1 MGNNI
6 EIDVTANET
15 ASDKIGKVGDASKGA
30 EKVIVQSMGTA
41 EAAFDTAARGTG
53 KLGDAL
59 DKTEGVTG
67 KLGEGVSGVSD
78 VIDSFNDISNH
89 GAEKQRA
96 LARAQI
102 DVKQAA
108 NDAKQAVEDQ
118 AQAQR
123 DLAQSGIDAEQSQ
136 IDEKQAIKDGQDAQQ
151 AYNDALK
158 KGKAGASDAKQALID
173 MSQAQLDQKQAQEDG
188 KQAQRDANQA
198 HIDGTQAMIDQKGA
212 AVDLSEAQSNLSSQ
226 TSTLGKVSDYAN
238 MFGGA
243 LSGLSG
249 VIGIITVVQWAWN
262 ASILAS
268 PMTWIVIAI
277 VAVVA
282 IIVLLATKTQF
293 FQTIW
298 EAVWGFMKGVA
309 SWFAGPFKDAM
320 VAVWHAIEIAATA
333 VGHALVVAW
342 QAVWNFLKAAGEWIA
357 HAFVAYYVG
366 MGKLIVSAFNTVK
379 NSIVSAIN
387 TIVSKATAWVNF
399 FLGIPGKIAGRL
411 GNMFSPVW
419 NSFKLM
425 INNVIRAWNSLR
437 FTVPGFSFLGYK
449 VDSFSLG
456 VPRIPFV
463 AKGGDVLKSGLAYIH
478 EGERISDKA
487 TTQQYDR
494 TSHRDGGGHAEPLLL
509 QVVLT
514 WEDAPTGDKIMDA
527 VHESIRAEVSSQ
539 GGGNVQLAYGRGKA
553 S

>member
-1 MGNNI
+1 MGNKI
-6 EIDVTANET
+6 TIDVDANET
-15 ASDKIGKVGDASKGA
+15 ASDALGNVANSSKKA
-30 EKVIVQSMGTA
+30 EKVIVNSMGTT

-173 MSQAQLDQKQAQEDG
+173 LSQAQLDQKQAQEDG
-188 KQAQRDANQA
+188 KQAQRDASQA

-262 ASILAS
+262 ASLLAS
-268 PMTWIVIAI
+268 PITWIVIGI
-277 VAVVA
+277 IAVVA
-282 IIVLLATKTQF
+282 VIVLLATKTQF

-298 EAVWGFMKGVA
+298 KAVWDFMKMVGN
-309 SWFAGPFKDAM
+309 WFAGPFKDAM
-320 VAVWHAIEIAATA
+320 VAVWHAIQVAAEA

-342 QAVWNFLKAAGEWIA
+342 NSTMSFFKGIGAWFAGPFANFFKSAWKGIGN
-357 HAFVAYYVG
+357 AFT
-366 MGKLIVSAFNTVK
+366 SVK
-379 NSIVSAIN
+379 NSVIN
-387 TIVSKATAWVNF
+387 GISSIISKATGWVNY
-399 FLGIPGKIAGRL
+399 FLSIPGKLAGKL
-411 GNMFSPVW
+411 GNMFAPVW
-419 NSFKLM
+419 NGFRSML
-425 INNVIRAWNSLR
+425 NLVIRGWNSLR
-437 FTVPGFSFLGYK
+437 FTIPGFSFLGYQ

-456 VPRIPFV
+456 VPRIPYL
-463 AKGGDVLKSGLAYIH
+463 ASGGDVLKGGVAFLH
-478 EGERISDKA
+478 QGERVTDKA
-487 TTQQYDR
+487 TTQRLDRIDRSQPQYDAASGELR
-494 TSHRDGGGHAEPLLL
+494 I
-509 QVVLT
+509 VL
-514 WEDAPTGDKIMDA
+514 ELKFDPTGDPILD
-527 VHESIRAEVSSQ
+527 EILDGIRGYVKSA
-539 GGGNVQLAYGRGKA
+539 GGGNVQVALGRG
-553 S
+553 SSS